1 MQPARVNRAG
11 FFMPNHY
18 RFLAVYCIIFI
29 KIMKLSMKTC
39 TNILS
44 AFFLMAITNVAMAQ
58 KQLGEGSFEYD
69 ISISSNKSSSPIA
82 NTLNGATLTVYLSD
96 GKSRTEMNS
105 SLGSEVTVF
114 DNRER
119 EGFILKE
126 YSGQKLMITM
136 NAANWADK
144 NKLYDNLNFQVS
156 NELVTIGDYKC
167 KKAVA
172 TMPDGKVFTVYFNPE
187 ISLGNKNYNNAF
199 PQLPGIPVQFELQS
213 GDLSFKYSLKKIS
226 YENVGSAKFA
236 APRAGFRVMTYEENQ
251 QLKRNK

>member
-1 MQPARVNRAG
+1 M
-11 FFMPNHY
+11 
-18 RFLAVYCIIFI
+18 
-29 KIMKLSMKTC
+29 KIWST
-39 TNILS
+39 ILCV
-44 AFFLMAITNVAMAQ
+44 FFLIAETSVAKAQ

-69 ISISSNKSSSPIA
+69 ISISSNKSSSPISNA
-82 NTLNGATLTVYLSD
+82 LNGATLAIYLND

-105 SLGSEVTVF
+105 SLGTEVTVF
-114 DNRER
+114 DNQKQ

-136 NAANWADK
+136 NAANWTDK

-156 NELVTIGDYKC
+156 NDLVTIGDYKC

-172 TMPDGKVFTVYFNPE
+172 SMPDGKVFTVYFNPE
-187 ISLGNKNYNNAF
+187 INLGNKKYNNAF

-213 GDLSFKYSLKKIS
+213 GDLSFKYSLKKIT
-226 YENVGSAKFA
+226 YENVSSIKFA

-251 QLKRNK
+251 QLKKNK